1 MKKLLTFL
9 MFFLLATAMAQMQA
23 VSWETNPTSITSLKT
38 GDIIAIV
45 DGGSGRAMTNN
56 NGTASAPDA
65 TSFDP
70 ATTGLDNIEWEIVV
84 GSNGNYQFKV
94 PGTTNYLYC
103 TSANNGVRVGTNGN
117 NVFTISGNYLKNN
130 ATSRYVGVY
139 DNADW
144 RCYTSTGGNIG
155 STKTNFY
162 KKVSAAPTVA
172 YTVTLGD
179 DDTKLTETKA
189 GAGVTLPSRNNVGD
203 WTFVG
208 WSTSNYTDESTNV
221 PTTIA
226 AGSCYKPTANVTL
239 YPMYKRTEGEDNILS
254 QTLQYDSWTYSGSTT
269 NKSGYRL
276 FHSGSY
282 IESAEFDLSK
292 LAKVIVYGGTFG
304 GTSYNKLTIGD
315 GTKTWKSVTV
325 SGSSQ
330 TGINTFTDGSSL
342 TGTGKLRI
350 TSNSGTSSS
359 TGVRIS
365 KVEIYI
371 STLVEYYISTPVA
384 PVVKTATTTAFAVE
398 TVTKTV
404 GDADFTEAATLTPNE
419 AGSLTYSSSNTGVAT
434 VNATTG
440 VVHIVGVGTTII
452 KAEFAET
459 DDYKASSDSYTL
471 TVNAATLTSIA
482 ISGTP
487 TKTEYKVG
495 EAFSTEGLTVT
506 GTYSNGNSAPITEGI
521 VWTFEPATLAA
532 TTTSVTATA
541 TVNGKSASQPYT
553 VKVSKKAASVA
564 IENVEVEVGKFA
576 PISAT
581 TTPADAEL
589 TYTVTEGV
597 DKISIADGVITGV
610 AEGTATVKAT
620 FAGNDEYNTAET
632 TFTVTVTAAPVPG
645 TGDFTLVTS
654 ASDLVAG
661 REYVIV
667 AKDATSG
674 TTNFGN
680 YALTLD
686 KAGTNNNVRAA
697 MQINTVSS
705 DGTTVGETDGM
716 AILTLGGEKDA
727 WTFTSASKYLSLTS
741 NDNYLNVQDKVDD
754 NAKTTISFT
763 DNKAKIVFNKYPNN
777 SGKDRYLQ
785 LNLNIQSGSPSN
797 PRFACY
803 SSTQIPIYLYYR
815 EGVTPVVKTLDH
827 IAVVEGYKADYTDGD
842 AFEKATVM
850 AYYVEE
856 GVEPV
861 NVTNKAT
868 FSGYDLSAETTGE
881 QTVNVSYTEGEVTA
895 TTSYTINFTAVT
907 KRTVT
912 IVPPVNGQLK
922 VVVKATGAEIATGA
936 RVADGTVLKITNTPG
951 EGYVLRK
958 LVVTDTEKHNYTA
971 QDKEITVNGIDVTI
985 NAIFIKGD
993 NYTYTWSVNGQVASQ
1008 DHYEAN
1014 QTVTAPAVTA
1024 DQCPAG
1030 KTFVGWSRTAT
1041 VDADNCTLATV
1052 DPTAVTDRTYFAV
1065 FATENTEPSTDGS
1078 NVYYEK
1084 VPNTYTDWL
1093 NGEYLLVYET
1103 GTNNKVN
1110 VFNAA
1115 SGTNFVETTVQDNKI
1130 YATNTMATIKM
1141 VKDLQSDGETPCEWT
1156 HVMVKKV
1163 ADNSYSQ
1170 YIYHEGSGKTFL
1182 YITADAA
1189 TNLKNTFHQSKYAIS
1204 ISWDTAN
1211 NRWKATLNGK
1221 YIGYSTSSSDFR
1233 LNENSNTTNKAVQFY
1248 VKKGGTV
1255 TTYSEYT
1262 TGMTVDPHDFQLVT
1276 SDDDLVAGREYIIV
1290 SKFINDDNSR
1300 TIYGLSVDN
1309 ADSRTENGKEGTS
1322 KTTTNFRRGETG
1334 VTFSHGDY
1342 FASIDNKISVLALEG
1357 EEGAWAFNSAAGY
1370 LKGGK
1375 ETEAFLRINS
1385 NRANATISKDNLDVA
1400 TIIYK
1405 VVKDDEEVDGTREVF
1420 LNING
1425 GYPRYGAYAHNNLT
1439 DTDKKFNYAASYLY
1453 WREALNEESLAEIE
1467 ANGIN
1472 GTNYTVTD
1480 ELVVAYVDENKN
1492 VAWAHDMAK
1501 SYAYRENT
1509 YDATWYGGYV
1519 ADSYTQHNWVKL
1531 TFPEGTDM
1539 NNKVE
1544 GQQLSNVKG
1553 TYHGHKGV
1561 SHEIAVTSFD
1571 NNSASPN
1578 DVEKANEYI
1587 MASFWDDN
1595 TYDYVEA
1602 KGKKFF
1608 LMNPKIE
1615 EVCYITEA
1623 VWNGTGFV
1631 MPEAGQEFTTKNE
1644 NGTDGPKIH
1653 LNTYDLK
1660 GGIHVDW
1667 KYNKTGTPTQIGED
1681 RYKFLAVVTKKDS
1694 APTTGGA
1701 GAGAPAKVAPSLC
1714 GLSDYVIYPLDF
1726 TVNYIVTDVK
1736 DVNVAGREVKSVRYY
1751 DVAGRSYGEAQ
1762 PGINIVVTEYTDG
1775 SHSAAKMVR

>member
-23 VSWETNPTSITSLKT
+23 ATKTVTYTVESTSSVKVSGTPPSTTATDPAYSSTYTAAKQLTGGNSMQLTLYGFSGKKITGITLSMRSNSSAGAGYFSMKAGSTTLASIGSTNSGVKFNDAKWNGSWSTSYTDVT
-38 GDIIAIV
+38 PQ
-45 DGGSGRAMTNN
+45 MTNN
-56 NGTASAPDA
+56 SYVIQQAENVVILIGATANSLYCQSFTIAYEEGGSAPSYNVNVASGIVGGTVTASPTSAKEGDEVTLTA
-65 TSFDP
+65 TPASGYEFGSWNVTNASTSATITVTNNKFKMPAANVNVSATFNANTPVGNHTFDFTEI
-70 ATTGLDNIEWEIVV
+70 ADFSDWTTGYSEHTI
-84 GSNGNYQFKV
+84 
-94 PGTTNYLYC
+94 TNSY
-103 TSANNGVRVGTNGN
+103 G
-117 NVFTISGNYLKNN
+117 
-130 ATSRYVGVY
+130 
-139 DNADW
+139 
-144 RCYTSTGGNIG
+144 
-155 STKTNFY
+155 
-162 KKVSAAPTVA
+162 
-172 YTVTLGD
+172 TVTLASANRNTSTITDMPVTKGGD
-179 DDTKLTETKA
+179 VTFVAAAGKTIKSLTFTCAQWTTKA
-189 GAGVTLPSRNNVGD
+189 QTITLNVSTNGGST
-203 WTFVG
+203 WKSTSTTSSNFVLTAASLPENVNAVKFTFS
-208 WSTSNYTDESTNV
+208 STSNQVGIKYLDLVLDSDT
-221 PTTIA
+221 PT
-226 AGSCYKPTANVTL
+226 P
-239 YPMYKRTEGEDNILS
+239 
-254 QTLQYDSWTYSGSTT
+254 
-269 NKSGYRL
+269 
-276 FHSGSY
+276 
-282 IESAEFDLSK
+282 SK
-292 LAKVIVYGGTFG
+292 
-304 GTSYNKLTIGD
+304 TS
-315 GTKTWKSVTV
+315 
-325 SGSSQ
+325 
-330 TGINTFTDGSSL
+330 
-342 TGTGKLRI
+342 
-350 TSNSGTSSS
+350 
-359 TGVRIS
+359 
-365 KVEIYI
+365 
-371 STLVEYYISTPVA
+371 
-384 PVVKTATTTAFAVE
+384 TTTAFSAE
-398 TVTKTV
+398 AKAGVTKTV
-404 GDADFTEAATLTPNE
+404 GDADFTEAATLTPAE

-440 VVHIVGVGTTII
+440 VVHIVGVGTTTI

-532 TTTSVTATA
+532 TTTSVAVTA
-541 TVNGKSASQPYT
+541 TVDGKSANQTYT
-553 VKVSKKAASVA
+553 VSVSKKDASVA
-564 IENVEVEVGKFA
+564 IENVEVEVGKTA
-576 PISAT
+576 TISAT

-589 TYTVTEGV
+589 TYTITEGA

-610 AEGTATVKAT
+610 AEGTATVKAA
-620 FAGNDEYNTAET
+620 FAGNDEFNSAET
-632 TFTVTVTAAPVPG
+632 TFTVNVTPPCVVTTLSKDGDIKFVTGTSSATNAFWANSTPLTANGLTLSGSNNSASNYSYFDGSVVRFYQNNSFTITPDDGVTITKIEIIRQTSTSSNSGVINCDVLTASGNNTTTNTNVYTGPTTSAVTFTAAAQARFTAVKVYTEPTAPVG
-645 TGDFTLVTS
+645 
-654 ASDLVAG
+654 
-661 REYVIV
+661 
-667 AKDATSG
+667 
-674 TTNFGN
+674 
-680 YALTLD
+680 
-686 KAGTNNNVRAA
+686 
-697 MQINTVSS
+697 
-705 DGTTVGETDGM
+705 
-716 AILTLGGEKDA
+716 
-727 WTFTSASKYLSLTS
+727 
-741 NDNYLNVQDKVDD
+741 
-754 NAKTTISFT
+754 
-763 DNKAKIVFNKYPNN
+763 
-777 SGKDRYLQ
+777 
-785 LNLNIQSGSPSN
+785 
-797 PRFACY
+797 
-803 SSTQIPIYLYYR
+803 
-815 EGVTPVVKTLDH
+815 TLDH
-827 IAVVEGYKADYTDGD
+827 IEVVEGYKAEYTDGD

-850 AYYVEE
+850 AYYEEE

-868 FSGYDLSAETTGE
+868 FSGYDLSAETSGE
-881 QTVNVSYTEGEVTA
+881 QTVNVSYTEGEVTK
-895 TTSYTINFTAVT
+895 TTSYPINFTAVT

-936 RVADGTVLKITNTPG
+936 RVADGTVLKITNTPD

-958 LVVTDTEKHNYTA
+958 IVVTDTEKHNYTA

-993 NYTYTWSVNGQVASQ
+993 NFTYTWSVNGQVASQ
-1008 DHYEAN
+1008 DVYVAGA
-1014 QTVTAPAVTA
+1014 TVTAPAVTA
-1024 DQCPAG
+1024 AGPDG

-1065 FATENTEPSTDGS
+1065 FAKAETSGDGGETYYEEVPTTYVKADWLSGEYIIVNEDNLKSTARVFNGLASDGTQNVCTSTATITKEGEKYVIKTLPDGAAKITFEEFNASHLRARINGQDLFITSKDNGGNGLNVLTDGEIRDTQKRS
-1078 NVYYEK
+1078 VQVANLDISYHGQA
-1084 VPNTYTDWL
+1084 PTGHWDAIL
-1093 NGEYLLVYET
+1093 NGNYLSYNQSSGFRAYTSEQTL
-1103 GTNNKVN
+1103 KVN
-1110 VFNAA
+1110 
-1115 SGTNFVETTVQDNKI
+1115 
-1130 YATNTMATIKM
+1130 
-1141 VKDLQSDGETPCEWT
+1141 
-1156 HVMVKKV
+1156 
-1163 ADNSYSQ
+1163 
-1170 YIYHEGSGKTFL
+1170 
-1182 YITADAA
+1182 
-1189 TNLKNTFHQSKYAIS
+1189 
-1204 ISWDTAN
+1204 
-1211 NRWKATLNGK
+1211 
-1221 YIGYSTSSSDFR
+1221 
-1233 LNENSNTTNKAVQFY
+1233 FY
-1248 VKKGGTV
+1248 VKKNAGT

-1405 VVKDDEEVDGTREVF
+1405 VVKDGEEVDGTREVF

-1467 ANGIN
+1467 ANGIS
-1472 GTNYTVTD
+1472 GTEYTVID
-1480 ELVVAYVDENKN
+1480 DLVVAYVDENKK

-1509 YDATWYGGYV
+1509 YDATWYGGYG

-1531 TFPEGTDM
+1531 DFTNT
-1539 NNKVE
+1539 KVNDASVDVAE
-1544 GQQLSNVKG
+1544 LQNQKLSNVFG
-1553 TYHGHKGV
+1553 TYTGHKGV

-1571 NNSASPN
+1571 SSTT
-1578 DVEKANEYI
+1578 DVSEKANEYI

-1615 EVCYITEA
+1615 EVCNITEA

-1644 NGTDGPKIH
+1644 NGTDGPTIH

-1660 GGIHVDW
+1660 GGAAVDW

-1681 RYKFLAVVTKKDS
+1681 RYRFLAVVTKKAS

-1701 GAGAPAKVAPSLC
+1701 GAGAPAKVAPSNC

-1726 TVNYIVTDVK
+1726 AVNHIVTDVK